1 MTKFSVCIPFLK
13 NECYLRELLGSVEN
27 ISGVD
32 MEVLVSQDAPVSND
46 LKQHFKDRLAIRW
59 VTGPTAGIAANWNR
73 CIEQANGEYIILF
86 HADDAVRSNYFDII
100 SNLQRE
106 HPSSSAWFC
115 KASVIDAQ
123 GNSTTSLI
131 DRAKLA
137 LTPKPPAFRLEGDEG
152 LAKLL
157 LGCFIYCPTVCYRA
171 SVIKSHQFDARRK
184 MVLDLDLYSRLLMA
198 GETISGSNSV
208 GYYYR
213 RHKDGQSVVLT
224 DGTSR
229 FEEEVDLY
237 NSLIGRLQVQ
247 DWPLSARQA
256 KLKVFIRL
264 HILFELSKSLVF
276 FDGQRAMRL
285 WKLVLL

>member
-1 MTKFSVCIPFLK
+1 MTFSVCVPFLR
-13 NECYLRELLGSVEN
+13 NESFLIELLQSLETFAH
-27 ISGVD
+27 VD
-32 MEVLVSQDAPVSND
+32 MEVLVSQDSPVSEAVKEAVSNRLE
-46 LKQHFKDRLAIRW
+46 LKWLR
-59 VTGPTAGIAANWNR
+59 GPGKGIAANWNH
-73 CIEQANGEYIILF
+73 CIAEATGDYIILF
-86 HADDAVRSNYFDII
+86 HADDTVRSNYFDII

-131 DRAKLA
+131 DRAKMA
-137 LTPKPPAFRLEGDEG
+137 LTPKPPTFCLEGDEG

-171 SVIKSHQFDARRK
+171 SVIKSYQFDERRK

-264 HILFELSKSLVF
+264 HILFELSKSLLF
-276 FDGQRAMRL
+276 FDGQRAMQL

>member
-1 MTKFSVCIPFLK
+1 MRFSVCVPFLS
-13 NECYLRELLGSVEN
+13 NESFLIELLQSLEAFAH
-27 ISGVD
+27 VD
-32 MEVLVSQDAPVSND
+32 MEVLISQDSPVSEPVKEAISN
-46 LKQHFKDRLAIRW
+46 RLNVRW
-59 VTGPTAGIAANWNR
+59 LRGPGIGIAANWNH
-73 CIEQANGEYIILF
+73 CIAEATGDYIILF
-86 HADDAVRSNYFDII
+86 HADDTVRSNYFDII
-100 SNLQRE
+100 SDLQRE

-137 LTPKPPAFRLEGDEG
+137 LTPRPPAFRLEGDEG

-264 HILFELSKSLVF
+264 HILFELSKSLLF
-276 FDGQRAMRL
+276 FDGQRAMQL

>member
-1 MTKFSVCIPFLK
+1 MRFSVCVPFLS
-13 NECYLRELLGSVEN
+13 NESFLIELLQSLEAFAH
-27 ISGVD
+27 VD
-32 MEVLVSQDAPVSND
+32 MEVLISQDSPVSEPVKEAISN
-46 LKQHFKDRLAIRW
+46 RLNVRW
-59 VTGPTAGIAANWNR
+59 LRGPGIGIAANWNH
-73 CIEQANGEYIILF
+73 CIAEATGDYIILF
-86 HADDAVRSNYFDII
+86 HADDTVRSNYFDII
-100 SNLQRE
+100 SDLQRE

-137 LTPKPPAFRLEGDEG
+137 LTPRPPAFRLEGDEG

>member
-1 MTKFSVCIPFLK
+1 MRFSVCVPFLS
-13 NECYLRELLGSVEN
+13 NESFLIELLQSLEAFAH
-27 ISGVD
+27 VD
-32 MEVLVSQDAPVSND
+32 MEVLISQDSPVSEPVKEAISN
-46 LKQHFKDRLAIRW
+46 RLNVRW
-59 VTGPTAGIAANWNR
+59 LRGPGIGIAANWNH
-73 CIEQANGEYIILF
+73 CIAEATGDYIILF
-86 HADDAVRSNYFDII
+86 HADDTVRSNYFDII
-100 SNLQRE
+100 SDLQRE

-137 LTPKPPAFRLEGDEG
+137 LTPRPPAFRLEGDEG

-237 NSLIGRLQVQ
+237 NSLVGRLQVQ
-247 DWPLSARQA
+247 EWPLSARQA

-264 HILFELSKSLVF
+264 HILFELSKSLLF
-276 FDGQRAMRL
+276 FDGQRAMQL

>member
-1 MTKFSVCIPFLK
+1 MRFSVCVPFLS
-13 NECYLRELLGSVEN
+13 NESFLIELLQSLEAFAH
-27 ISGVD
+27 VD
-32 MEVLVSQDAPVSND
+32 MEVLISQDSPVSEPVKEAISN
-46 LKQHFKDRLAIRW
+46 RLNVRW
-59 VTGPTAGIAANWNR
+59 LRGPGIGIAANWNH
-73 CIEQANGEYIILF
+73 CIAEATGDYIILF
-86 HADDAVRSNYFDII
+86 HADDTVRSNYFDII

-137 LTPKPPAFRLEGDEG
+137 LTPRPPAFRLEGDEG

-264 HILFELSKSLVF
+264 HILFELSKSLLF
-276 FDGQRAMRL
+276 FDGQRAMQL

>member
-1 MTKFSVCIPFLK
+1 MRFSVCVPFLS
-13 NECYLRELLGSVEN
+13 NESFLIELLQSLEAFAH
-27 ISGVD
+27 VD
-32 MEVLVSQDAPVSND
+32 MEVLISQDSPVSEPVKEAISN
-46 LKQHFKDRLAIRW
+46 RLNVRW
-59 VTGPTAGIAANWNR
+59 LRGPGIGIAANWNH
-73 CIEQANGEYIILF
+73 CIAEATGDYIILF
-86 HADDAVRSNYFDII
+86 HADDTVRSNYFDII
-100 SNLQRE
+100 SDLQRE

-137 LTPKPPAFRLEGDEG
+137 LTPRPPAFRLEGDEG

-256 KLKVFIRL
+256 KLKGFVRL
-264 HILFELSKSLVF
+264 HILFELSKSLLF
-276 FDGQRAMRL
+276 LDGQRAIQL

>member
-1 MTKFSVCIPFLK
+1 MRFSVCVPFLS
-13 NECYLRELLGSVEN
+13 NESFLIELLQSLEAFAH
-27 ISGVD
+27 VD
-32 MEVLVSQDAPVSND
+32 MEVLISQDSPVSEPVKEAISN
-46 LKQHFKDRLAIRW
+46 RLNVRW
-59 VTGPTAGIAANWNR
+59 LRGPGIGIAANWNH
-73 CIEQANGEYIILF
+73 CIAEATGDYIILF
-86 HADDAVRSNYFDII
+86 HADDTVRSNYFDII
-100 SNLQRE
+100 SDLQRE

-264 HILFELSKSLVF
+264 HILFELSKSLLF
-276 FDGQRAMRL
+276 FDGQRAMQL

>member
-1 MTKFSVCIPFLK
+1 MRFSVCVPFLS
-13 NECYLRELLGSVEN
+13 NESFLIELLQSLEAFAH
-27 ISGVD
+27 VD
-32 MEVLVSQDAPVSND
+32 MEVLISQDSPVSEPVKEAISN
-46 LKQHFKDRLAIRW
+46 RLNVRW
-59 VTGPTAGIAANWNR
+59 LRGPGIGIAANWNH
-73 CIEQANGEYIILF
+73 CIAEATGDYIILF
-86 HADDAVRSNYFDII
+86 HADDTVRSNYFDII
-100 SNLQRE
+100 SDLQRE

-237 NSLIGRLQVQ
+237 NSLVGRLQVQ

-264 HILFELSKSLVF
+264 HILFELSKSLLF
-276 FDGQRAMRL
+276 FDGQRAMQL